1 MTFGVISTDAI
12 GEPIGYSGSLIQG
25 TFTLYYRGVLDR
37 SLIIEGGS
45 LVIWAPKTARAAE
58 MINFRHFFQSTFSL
72 YR

>member
-1 MTFGVISTDAI
+1 MLYVDL
-12 GEPIGYSGSLIQG
+12 YSGSLIQG
-25 TFTLYYRGVLDR
+25 TFTLYYSLYRGVLDR

-45 LVIWAPKTARAAE
+45 RVIWAPKTARAAE